1 MVRLPPKNKLG
12 GNLMQKRKKYK
23 VVRFKFERSDG
34 GEIVRHMIIEDLLPV
49 LEINQFIEA
58 KSIRAVSTG
67 KEYAKKLV
75 VYLNW
80 LDFHDITYD
89 VANNSHVKKFVDTL
103 VYGDLSDLKIRSLES
118 SLSYSTLNSYV
129 TVVTEFYKWLDN
141 NYESNMRFFKKKNTQ
156 RARHSYL
163 YGQIYEYDYKYIID
177 RYLPRLKLSK
187 EYIKWYTEDEKAL
200 ICSGFNTLRDECIFR
215 LTLEGFRID
224 EVLSMTL
231 DNYDALEGLIRPS
244 RSKGKQT
251 VMEGNK
257 SHLRMV
263 ALPKITVDLMD
274 QYLFLERMVAENE
287 STNVNNH
294 IFINLNSGKYQGE
307 SLKYRNYLKILKRCC
322 EKVEIDSKKI
332 RTHSGR
338 STKVMELL
346 EYQAT
351 HPESNLTDV
360 HVLETMGWRS
370 PESIEHYR
378 NHNNE
383 IIARSVMQKLHKED
397 QSND

>member
-1 MVRLPPKNKLG
+1 
-12 GNLMQKRKKYK
+12 
-23 VVRFKFERSDG
+23 
-34 GEIVRHMIIEDLLPV
+34 MIIEDLLPV
-49 LEINQFIEA
+49 LEINHFIEA
-58 KSIRAVSTG
+58 KSIKAVSTG

-80 LDFHDITYD
+80 LDSYDTTYD
-89 VANNSHVKKFVDTL
+89 VANNSHVKRFVDTL
-103 VYGDLSDLKIRSLES
+103 VYGDLTNLKIISLES

-156 RARHSYL
+156 RARKSYL
-163 YGQIYEYDYKYIID
+163 YGRIYDYDYKYIID

-187 EYIKWYTEDEKAL
+187 DYIKWYTEDEKTL

-263 ALPKITVDLMD
+263 SLPKKTLDLMD
-274 QYLFLERMVAENE
+274 QYLFLERMVAENA
-287 STNVNNH
+287 SMNVNNH

-307 SLKYRNYLKILKRCC
+307 ALKYRNYLKILKRSC
-322 EKVEIDSKKI
+322 EKVGIDSKKI

-383 IIARSVMQKLHKED
+383 IIARSVIQKLHKGD
-397 QSND
+397 QTND

>member
-1 MVRLPPKNKLG
+1 
-12 GNLMQKRKKYK
+12 MQKRKKYK

-80 LDFHDITYD
+80 LDSYDITYD

-103 VYGDLSDLKIRSLES
+103 VYGDLTDLKIRSLES

-163 YGQIYEYDYKYIID
+163 YGQIYDYDYKYIID

-187 EYIKWYTEDEKAL
+187 EYIKLYTEDEKTL
-200 ICSGFNTLRDECIFR
+200 ICSGFNTLRDECIYR

-244 RSKGKQT
+244 RSKGKQI
-251 VMEGNK
+251 VFEGNK
-257 SHLRMV
+257 SHLRTV
-263 ALPKITVDLMD
+263 ALLDDTLQSVETAHYFGINPLKKA
-274 QYLFLERMVAENE
+274 QKNR
-287 STNVNNH
+287 NNKLPSVKRH
-294 IFINLNSGKYQGE
+294 IVVGLSYG
-307 SLKYRNYLKILKRCC
+307 
-322 EKVEIDSKKI
+322 
-332 RTHSGR
+332 
-338 STKVMELL
+338 
-346 EYQAT
+346 
-351 HPESNLTDV
+351 
-360 HVLETMGWRS
+360 
-370 PESIEHYR
+370 
-378 NHNNE
+378 
-383 IIARSVMQKLHKED
+383 
-397 QSND
+397 

>member
-1 MVRLPPKNKLG
+1 MIKLPSKIQLG
-12 GNLMQKRKKYK
+12 GNFMQEKKKYR
-23 VVRFKFERSDG
+23 VVRFRFERADG
-34 GEIVRHMIIEDLLPV
+34 KEICRYMVIEDLLPMLKV
-49 LEINQFIEA
+49 NQFIES
-58 KSIRAVSTG
+58 KSIRTVSTG

-80 LDFHDITYD
+80 LDSHSIIYD

-103 VYGDLSDLKIRSLES
+103 VYGDLTDLKIRSLES

-129 TVVTEFYKWLDN
+129 TIVTEFYRWLDN
-141 NYESNMRFFKKKNTQ
+141 NYETSMRFFKKKNAQ

-187 EYIKWYTEDEKAL
+187 EYIKWYTEEEKTL
-200 ICSGFNTLRDECIFR
+200 ICSGFNTVRDESIFR

-224 EVLSMTL
+224 EVLSMTI

-244 RSKGKQT
+244 RSKGKQNIIK
-251 VMEGNK
+251 GNK
-257 SHLRMV
+257 SHLRIV
-263 ALPKITVDLMD
+263 ALPKKTVDLID
-274 QYLFLERMVAENE
+274 KYLATERMIAENE
-287 STNVNNH
+287 SMNVSNN

-307 SLKYRNYLKILKRCC
+307 VLKYRNYLKILKSCC
-322 EKVEIDSKKI
+322 DKVGLDSKKI

-351 HPESNLTDV
+351 HPDSGLTDV

-383 IIARSVMQKLHKED
+383 IIARGVMQKLHGED
-397 QSND
+397 KSHD

>member
-1 MVRLPPKNKLG
+1 
-12 GNLMQKRKKYK
+12 MQKKKKYR
-23 VVRFKFERSDG
+23 VVRFRFERSDG
-34 GEIVRHMIIEDLLPV
+34 GEISRYMVIEDLLPV
-49 LEINQFIEA
+49 LEINQFVEA

-75 VYLNW
+75 AYLNW
-80 LDFHDITYD
+80 IDSYGITYD

-103 VYGDLSDLKIRSLES
+103 VYGDLTDLKIRSLES

-141 NYESNMRFFKKKNTQ
+141 NYETNMKFFKKKNIQ

-187 EYIKWYTEDEKAL
+187 EYIKWYTKEEKTL
-200 ICSGFNTLRDECIFR
+200 ICSGFNTVRDESVFR

-224 EVLSMTL
+224 EVLSMTI
-231 DNYDALEGLIRPS
+231 DNYDALEGLIQPS
-244 RSKGKQT
+244 RSKGKQN
-251 VMEGNK
+251 VIKGNK
-257 SHLRMV
+257 SNLRIV
-263 ALPKITVDLMD
+263 ALPKKTVDLID
-274 QYLFLERMVAENE
+274 KYLSTERIIAENE
-287 STNVNNH
+287 SMKISNNM
-294 IFINLNSGKYQGE
+294 FINLNSGKNQGE
-307 SLKYRNYLKILKRCC
+307 VLKYRNYLKILKRCC
-322 EKVEIDSKKI
+322 AKVGLDSRKI

-346 EYQAT
+346 EYQVT
-351 HPESNLTDV
+351 HPDSGLTDV

-383 IIARSVMQKLHKED
+383 IIARSVMQKLHEED
-397 QSND
+397 ESND

>member
-1 MVRLPPKNKLG
+1 M
-12 GNLMQKRKKYK
+12 
-23 VVRFKFERSDG
+23 
-34 GEIVRHMIIEDLLPV
+34 IVEDLLPV

-58 KSIRAVSTG
+58 KSIREVSTG

-80 LDFHDITYD
+80 LDSHDITYD
-89 VANNSHVKKFVDTL
+89 VANNSHVKRFVDTL
-103 VYGDLSDLKIRSLES
+103 VYGDLTDLKIRSIES

-156 RARHSYL
+156 RARQSYL

-322 EKVEIDSKKI
+322 EKVGIDSKKI

-383 IIARSVMQKLHKED
+383 IIARSVMQKLHKGD
-397 QSND
+397 QTND

>member
-1 MVRLPPKNKLG
+1 MPKV
-12 GNLMQKRKKYK
+12 KKYR
-23 VVRFKFERSDG
+23 VVKFRFERNEG
-34 GEIVRHMIIEDLLPV
+34 GEVRRFMITENLLPA

-58 KSIRAVSTG
+58 KSIRAISTG

-80 LDFHDITYD
+80 LDSYGITYD
-89 VANNSHVKKFVDTL
+89 LANNSHVKKFVDGL
-103 VYGDLSDLKIRSLES
+103 VYGDLVDQKIRSIES

-141 NYESNMRFFKKKNTQ
+141 NYETNMRFFRKKSTQ
-156 RARHSYL
+156 RARQSYL

-187 EYIKWYTEDEKAL
+187 EYIKWYTEKEKSL
-200 ICSGFNTLRDECIFR
+200 ICSGFNTDRDESIFR

-231 DNYDALEGLIRPS
+231 DNYDSLEGLIRPS

-251 VMEGNK
+251 AVSGIK
-257 SHLRMV
+257 SHLRTI
-263 ALPKITVDLMD
+263 ALPKKTVDLID
-274 QYLFLERMVAENE
+274 QYLFSERTIAENE
-287 STNVNNH
+287 SMNISNH
-294 IFINLNSGKYQGE
+294 LFINLNSGKNQGE
-307 SLKYRNYLKILKRCC
+307 VLKYRNYLKILKRAC
-322 EKVEIDSKKI
+322 EKVGIDSEKI

-351 HPESNLTDV
+351 HPDGHLTDV
-360 HVLETMGWRS
+360 HVLETLGWRS

-383 IIARSVMQKLHKED
+383 IIARSVMQKLHKENKI
-397 QSND
+397 ND

>member
-1 MVRLPPKNKLG
+1 
-12 GNLMQKRKKYK
+12 MQKKKKYR
-23 VVRFKFERSDG
+23 VVRFRFERSNG
-34 GEIVRHMIIEDLLPV
+34 GEISRYMIIEDLLPV

-58 KSIRAVSTG
+58 RSIRAVSTG

-80 LDFHDITYD
+80 LDSYSIMYD

-103 VYGDLSDLKIRSLES
+103 VYGDLTDLKIRSLES

-141 NYESNMRFFKKKNTQ
+141 NYETNMKFFKKKNIQ

-187 EYIKWYTEDEKAL
+187 EYIKWYTDEEKTL
-200 ICSGFNTLRDECIFR
+200 IYSGFNTVRDESIFR

-224 EVLSMTL
+224 EVLSMTI
-231 DNYDALEGLIRPS
+231 DNYDALEGLIQPS
-244 RSKGKQT
+244 RSKGKQN
-251 VMEGNK
+251 VIKGNK
-257 SHLRMV
+257 SNLRIV
-263 ALPKITVDLMD
+263 ALPKKTVDLID
-274 QYLFLERMVAENE
+274 KYLSTERIIAENE
-287 STNVNNH
+287 SMKISNNM
-294 IFINLNSGKYQGE
+294 FINLNSGKNQGE
-307 SLKYRNYLKILKRCC
+307 VLKYRNYLKILKRCC
-322 EKVEIDSKKI
+322 AKVGLDSRKI

-351 HPESNLTDV
+351 HPDSGLTDV

-383 IIARSVMQKLHKED
+383 IIARSVMRKLHKED
-397 QSND
+397 ELNG

>member
-1 MVRLPPKNKLG
+1 
-12 GNLMQKRKKYK
+12 MQKKKKYR
-23 VVRFKFERSDG
+23 VVKFRFERSDG
-34 GEIVRHMIIEDLLPV
+34 GEISRHMVIEDLLPV
-49 LEINQFIEA
+49 LEINQFVEA
-58 KSIRAVSTG
+58 KSIRAASTG

-75 VYLNW
+75 IYLNW
-80 LDFHDITYD
+80 IDSYGITYD

-103 VYGDLSDLKIRSLES
+103 VYGDLTDLKIRSLES

-129 TVVTEFYKWLDN
+129 TIVTEFYKWLDN
-141 NYESNMRFFKKKNTQ
+141 NYETSMRFFKKKNIQ

-187 EYIKWYTEDEKAL
+187 EYIKWYTDEEKLL
-200 ICSGFNTLRDECIFR
+200 ICSGFKTIRDESIFR

-224 EVLSMTL
+224 EVLSMTI
-231 DNYDALEGLIRPS
+231 DNYDALEGLICPS
-244 RSKGKQT
+244 RSKGKQA
-251 VMEGNK
+251 VIEGKK
-257 SHLRMV
+257 SHLRTV
-263 ALPKITVDLMD
+263 ALPKRTVDLID
-274 QYLFLERMVAENE
+274 KYLCTERMIAENE
-287 STNVNNH
+287 SMNISND

-307 SLKYRNYLKILKRCC
+307 ALKYRNYLKILKRCC
-322 EKVEIDSKKI
+322 EKVGFDSKKI

-351 HPESNLTDV
+351 HPDSGLTDV
-360 HVLETMGWRS
+360 HVLETLGWRS

-383 IIARSVMQKLHKED
+383 IIARSVMQKLHRED
-397 QSND
+397 ESND

>member
-1 MVRLPPKNKLG
+1 M
-12 GNLMQKRKKYK
+12 
-23 VVRFKFERSDG
+23 
-34 GEIVRHMIIEDLLPV
+34 
-49 LEINQFIEA
+49 
-58 KSIRAVSTG
+58 
-67 KEYAKKLV
+67 
-75 VYLNW
+75 
-80 LDFHDITYD
+80 YD

-103 VYGDLSDLKIRSLES
+103 VYGDLTDLKIRSLES

-141 NYESNMRFFKKKNTQ
+141 NYETNMKFFKKKNIQ

-187 EYIKWYTEDEKAL
+187 EYIKWYTKEEKTL
-200 ICSGFNTLRDECIFR
+200 ICSGFNTVRDESVFR

-224 EVLSMTL
+224 EVLSMTI
-231 DNYDALEGLIRPS
+231 DNYDALEGVIQPS
-244 RSKGKQT
+244 RSKGKQN
-251 VMEGNK
+251 VIKGNK
-257 SHLRMV
+257 SNLRIV
-263 ALPKITVDLMD
+263 ALPKKTVDLID
-274 QYLFLERMVAENE
+274 KYLSTERMIAENE
-287 STNVNNH
+287 SMKINNNM
-294 IFINLNSGKYQGE
+294 FINLNSGKNQGE
-307 SLKYRNYLKILKRCC
+307 VLKYRNYLKILKRCC
-322 EKVEIDSKKI
+322 AKVGFDSRKI

-351 HPESNLTDV
+351 HPDSGLTDV

-397 QSND
+397 ESND

>member
-1 MVRLPPKNKLG
+1 
-12 GNLMQKRKKYK
+12 MQKKKKYR
-23 VVRFKFERSDG
+23 VVKFRFERSDG
-34 GEIVRHMIIEDLLPV
+34 GEISRYMVIEDLLPV

-58 KSIRAVSTG
+58 RSIRAISTG

-80 LDFHDITYD
+80 LDSYSITYD
-89 VANNSHVKKFVDTL
+89 IANNSHVKKFVDTL
-103 VYGDLSDLKIRSLES
+103 VYGDLTDLKIRSLES

-141 NYESNMRFFKKKNTQ
+141 NYETNMKFFKKKNIQ

-187 EYIKWYTEDEKAL
+187 EYIKWYTDEEKLL
-200 ICSGFNTLRDECIFR
+200 ICSGFKTVRDESIFR

-224 EVLSMTL
+224 EVLSMTI
-231 DNYDALEGLIRPS
+231 DNYNALEGLIRPS

-251 VMEGNK
+251 VIEGNK
-257 SHLRMV
+257 SHLRIV
-263 ALPKITVDLMD
+263 ALPKRTVDLID
-274 QYLFLERMVAENE
+274 KYLCTERMIAENE
-287 STNVNNH
+287 SMNISND

-307 SLKYRNYLKILKRCC
+307 ALKYRNYLKILKRCC
-322 EKVEIDSKKI
+322 EKVGLNSKKI

-351 HPESNLTDV
+351 HPDSGLTDV
-360 HVLETMGWRS
+360 HVLETLGWRS

-383 IIARSVMQKLHKED
+383 VIARSVMQKLHKED
-397 QSND
+397 ESND

>member
-1 MVRLPPKNKLG
+1 
-12 GNLMQKRKKYK
+12 MQEKKKYK
-23 VVRFKFERSDG
+23 VVRFRFERSDG

-80 LDFHDITYD
+80 LDSYDITYD

-103 VYGDLSDLKIRSLES
+103 VYGDLTDLKIRSLES

-141 NYESNMRFFKKKNTQ
+141 NYETNMRFFKKKNTQ
-156 RARHSYL
+156 RARQSYL

-187 EYIKWYTEDEKAL
+187 EYIKWYTEEDKSL
-200 ICSGFNTLRDECIFR
+200 ICSGFNTVRDECIFR

-224 EVLSMTL
+224 EVLSMTV
-231 DNYDALEGLIRPS
+231 DNYDALEGLIQPS

-251 VMEGNK
+251 VIEGNK
-257 SHLRMV
+257 SHLRIV
-263 ALPKITVDLMD
+263 ALPKRTVDLID
-274 QYLFLERMVAENE
+274 KYLCTERIIAENE
-287 STNVNNH
+287 SMNISND

-307 SLKYRNYLKILKRCC
+307 ALKYRNYLKILKRCC
-322 EKVEIDSKKI
+322 EKVGFNSKKI

-351 HPESNLTDV
+351 HPDSGLTDV

-397 QSND
+397 QLND